1 MLDSKQMCFTLDTNC
16 IIDVEENRPNAPF
29 VRELVSLHGTN
40 GINVAVSTTWA
51 SERQRMGRYAVKFSE
66 FQASR

>member
-1 MLDSKQMCFTLDTNC
+1 MLDSKQMRFTLDTNR

-40 GINVAVSTTWA
+40 RINVAVSAIWA
-51 SERQRMGRYAVKFSE
+51 SERQRMGGYAEKISE